1 MLVYHEHFL
10 FISLAF
16 LRILCIV
23 AMIWDHAASW
33 LIQISMNHGGPGHHM
48 HELHVLLLSVAVVH
62 LLSDPIIRLHMSPA
76 PRAALGRCFSPRGV
90 STLCS
95 RLRSMVPSLCE
106 TASTC
111 EQMLWCRKPLRCL
124 QDQAG
129 GGQGAHLLARRRRG
143 GGAGFMGAH
152 SSASPV
158 HLPYPQSQR
167 WPQAGPRCCCS
178 SAWPGCAS
186 GRRQGNRSR

>member
-1 MLVYHEHFL
+1 MHLAL
-10 FISLAF
+10 QCSLARAF
-16 LRILCIV
+16 SVHLISILAHFVHCSNDLGSTRHHG
-23 AMIWDHAASW
+23 M
-33 LIQISMNHGGPGHHM
+33 IQISMNHGGPGHHM
-48 HELHVLLLSVAVVH
+48 HELHVLLLSIAVVH

-90 STLCS
+90 SAFSS

-158 HLPYPQSQR
+158 HLL
-167 WPQAGPRCCCS
+167 CILV
-178 SAWPGCAS
+178 
-186 GRRQGNRSR
+186 